1 MDLAFTLLT
10 LVLLAAA
17 AAAMSLRNL
26 VACALC
32 LVAVFLAAAGLFLHL
47 GAEFLAFA
55 QVLVYVGAISI
66 LIVFALLLTRTRGA
80 ERAPLCARPAALGL
94 AVAAGVTG
102 LILVAVGTSRMLPG
116 AAPPRPVVSV
126 RELGQELMSRQVPG
140 LLAVGLLLTA
150 ALIGAVVLALREPP
164 AGGGK
169 EPPA

>member
-1 MDLAFTLLT
+1 MDPAFTLLT
-10 LVLLAAA
+10 LGLLAAA
-17 AAAMSLRNL
+17 TAAMSLRHL

-32 LVAVFLAAAGLFLHL
+32 LVAVFLAGAGLFLHL

-80 ERAPLCARPAALGL
+80 ESAPLCARPRGWGL
-94 AVAAGVTG
+94 AVAGGVTG
-102 LILVAVGTSRMLPG
+102 LLLAAVGTARLPAG
-116 AAPPRPVVSV
+116 AAPPRPAVPV
-126 RELGQELMSRQVPG
+126 RELGLELMSRQVPA
-140 LLAVGLLLTA
+140 LLVVGLLLTA

-164 AGGGK
+164 AGGEK